1 MLKRIALL
9 VIFVAGSL
17 VNTLAQDKF
26 DFYGRGPYRN
36 IVPRPAS
43 ITGYEPGEFQ
53 TPHGQVARVIEKIAA
68 AATDRVRVI
77 ENGETWEH
85 RKLYLVVVSAPENLA
100 RLDEIKA
107 NLARLADPRQV
118 KNEDEANQL
127 ARHTPVVVWLN
138 YGIHGNESASYEAV
152 QQVLYQLAASD
163 EPRTLEILK
172 NVLVVINAMQNPDG
186 HERFAVW
193 EDSVAIG
200 NAEPAGIEHNEPYQV
215 YGRGNHY
222 RFDMNR
228 DLLALSQPETQAT
241 LTGVRAW
248 HPQVFVDLHGQVAS
262 YFFPPAAEPI
272 NKNLPLER
280 SKFWYDKFGRGNAA
294 AFDRYGWNYYSRHIF
309 DIYYAGYMDSWS
321 SLQGATGMTYE
332 TDGGGPRSLN
342 VKRDDETILTFRQGI
357 AKHVT
362 ASLATLETA
371 ATNREARLKDYYSFF
386 KTGMDEGRT
395 ERMKRVIL
403 LSGRDPRRAADLVRN
418 LVRQG
423 IEVQV
428 ARDSFRSSAAHDYT
442 TAVAASAKE
451 FPAGAYV
458 IDFNQPMKRLAKAH
472 LEPAPE
478 LDESFIKKELERRAR
493 NEQRG
498 KNVDKEDYE
507 FYDITAWSLPLAY
520 GVEAYWTED
529 TPAVKS
535 ASLKANEITFT
546 SSRNEIRGDYLSA
559 SDSQAIAGLAG
570 NVEGGRA
577 NTAYLIP
584 YGTDAAARLAVALLK
599 EDFKLAIATRQLNA
613 GGRNWPM
620 GTLIARTHRNPE
632 SLHERITQLAAQTG
646 AQVFAVNSAYTEEGD
661 TGIGSEA
668 IVSLKAPRVA
678 VVWDEGSDPTGYGAL
693 WYSFERAYGINFTPV
708 SIRALKGSDL
718 SKFNVI
724 ILPDGSGGAYQSA
737 LGKDGIDKL
746 KSWTRDGGVLIGLGG
761 AATMFMNKE
770 VDLTSARLVGS
781 DDDAPPAAAPAAE
794 ALPPQTAAPKPAE
807 TKPKEKGREAAARP
821 DEKPL
826 AKPDE
831 KKPDATAPPKKKP
844 TEPIAVPGAAFR
856 ARVNRDHYLAYG
868 YNSDTA
874 VVMIQGDGF
883 FRASKDGANVITF
896 TADGPLT
903 VAGFTWPDNTEALLR
918 GTSFLIDEPA
928 GRGHVI
934 LFAEDPN
941 FRFLWRAPQQFFL
954 NAILLAPALR

>member
-9 VIFVAGSL
+9 VIFVTVSF
-17 VNTLAQDKF
+17 VNALAQDKF

-36 IVPRPAS
+36 SVPRPSS

-107 NLARLADPRQV
+107 TLARLADPRQV
-118 KNEDEANQL
+118 KSEDEASQL
-127 ARHTPVVVWLN
+127 ARNAPMVVWLN

-172 NVLVVINAMQNPDG
+172 NVVVVINAMQNPDG

-193 EDSVAIG
+193 EDSVATG
-200 NAEPAGIEHNEPYQV
+200 SPEPASIEHQEPYQI

-241 LTGVRAW
+241 LRGVREW

-332 TDGGGPRSLN
+332 TDGGGPRSLAI
-342 VKRDDETILTFRQGI
+342 KQDDETILTFRQGI

-371 ATNREARLKDYYSFF
+371 AAGRAARLQDYYLFF

-395 ERMKRVIL
+395 EPMKRVVL
-403 LSGRDPRRAADLVRN
+403 LPGRDPQRAADLVRN

-428 ARDSFRSSAAHDYT
+428 ARDGFRSIAAHDY
-442 TAVAASAKE
+442 AGAAASAKE

-472 LEPAPE
+472 LEPSPE
-478 LDESFIKKELERRAR
+478 LDQSFIKRELERRAR
-493 NEQRG
+493 NEKRG

-507 FYDITAWSLPLAY
+507 FYDITSWSLPLAY
-520 GVEAYWTED
+520 GVEAYWMED
-529 TPAVKS
+529 APAIKGARIETVSIETAVGS
-535 ASLKANEITFT
+535 APPLRGETFT
-546 SSRNEIRGDYLSA
+546 ALDGQPIP
-559 SDSQAIAGLAG
+559 GLAG

-577 NTAYLIP
+577 TTAYIIP
-584 YGTDAAARLAVALLK
+584 YGTDAAAKLAIALLK
-599 EDFKLAIATRQLNA
+599 EEFKLAVTTRQLNA
-613 GGRNWPM
+613 GGRNWPA
-620 GTLIARTHRNPE
+620 GTLMARTVRNPE
-632 SLHERITQLAAQTG
+632 ALHERIARLAAQTG
-646 AQVFAVNSAYTEEGD
+646 AQVFAVNSAYTDEGD

-693 WYSFERAYGINFTPV
+693 WYTFERLYAINFTPL
-708 SIRALKGSDL
+708 SIRALKSSDL

-724 ILPDGSGGAYQSA
+724 ILPDGFGGAYQAA

-761 AATMFMNKE
+761 AATMFMNKD
-770 VDLTSARLVGS
+770 VDLTSSRLVGS
-781 DDDAPPAAAPAAE
+781 EDDSPAAAAPAAPAAE
-794 ALPPQTAAPKPAE
+794 AAPPQSTTAKPAD
-807 TKPKEKGREAAARP
+807 TKPKAQGREAA
-821 DEKPL
+821 

-831 KKPDATAPPKKKP
+831 KKPDEKAVPKKP
-844 TEPIAVPGAAFR
+844 TEPISVPGAAFR

-874 VVMIQGDGF
+874 VVMMQGDGF

-903 VAGFTWPDNTEALLR
+903 VAGFTWPDNTETLLR
-918 GTSFLIDEPA
+918 GTAFLIDEPT

-941 FRFLWRAPQQFFL
+941 FRFLWRAPQPFFL
-954 NAILLAPALR
+954 NAILFGPALR

>member
-9 VIFVAGSL
+9 VLFVAGSL

-36 IVPRPAS
+36 SVPRPSS

-68 AATDRVRVI
+68 AASDRVRVI

-100 RLDEIKA
+100 RLDEIKG
-107 NLARLADPRQV
+107 NLAKLTDPRQI
-118 KNEDEANQL
+118 KSEDDAGQL
-127 ARHTPVVVWLN
+127 VRNTPMVVWLN

-163 EPRTLEILK
+163 EPRTLEVLK
-172 NVLVVINAMQNPDG
+172 NVVVVINAMQNPDG

-200 NAEPAGIEHNEPYQV
+200 NAEPASIEHQEPYQI

-241 LTGVRAW
+241 LRGVREW

-332 TDGGGPRSLN
+332 TDGGGPRSLA

-371 ATNREARLKDYYSFF
+371 AANREARLKDYYLFF

-395 ERMKRVIL
+395 EPMKRVVL
-403 LSGRDPRRAADLVRN
+403 LPGRDPQRAAELVRN

-428 ARDSFRSSAAHDYT
+428 ARDGFRSSSAHDYIGT
-442 TAVAASAKE
+442 PVSAKE

-472 LEPAPE
+472 LEANPE
-478 LDESFIKKELERRAR
+478 LDESFIKKELERRSR

-507 FYDITAWSLPLAY
+507 FYDITSWSLPLAY

-529 TPAVKS
+529 APAIKS
-535 ASLKANEITFT
+535 ARMEVVSVVTANGTLPRLHGETFT
-546 SSRNEIRGDYLSA
+546 A
-559 SDSQAIAGLAG
+559 SDSQPIAGLTG
-570 NVEGGRA
+570 SVEGGRA
-577 NTAYLIP
+577 NTAYIIP
-584 YGTDAAARLAVALLK
+584 YGTDAAAKLAIALLK
-599 EDFKLAIATRQLNA
+599 EDFKLAITTRQLNA
-613 GGRNWPM
+613 GGRNWPA
-620 GTLIARTHRNPE
+620 GTLLARTHRNPD
-632 SLHERITQLAAQTG
+632 SLHERITQLARATG
-646 AQVFAVNSAYTEEGD
+646 AQVFAVNSAYTDEGD

-693 WYSFERAYGINFTPV
+693 WYTFERLYSISFTPV
-708 SIRALKGSDL
+708 SVRALKASDL

-746 KSWTRDGGVLIGLGG
+746 KAWTRDGGVLIGLGS
-761 AATMFMNKE
+761 AATLFMNKD
-770 VDLTSARLVGS
+770 VDLTSSRLVGS
-781 DDDAPPAAAPAAE
+781 DDDSPAAAAPAAE
-794 ALPPQTAAPKPAE
+794 ASTPQTAAPKPAE
-807 TKPKEKGREAAARP
+807 TKPKEKGREAAAKP
-821 DEKPL
+821 DEKPP
-826 AKPDE
+826 AKPDD
-831 KKPDATAPPKKKP
+831 KKPDATAAPKKKP
-844 TEPIAVPGAAFR
+844 TEPISVPGAAFR
-856 ARVNRDHYLAYG
+856 ARVNREHYLAYG
-868 YNSDTA
+868 YNSDTT

-918 GTSFLIDEPA
+918 GTSFLIDEPT

-941 FRFLWRAPQQFFL
+941 YRFLWRAPQPFFL
-954 NAILLAPALR
+954 NAILLAPVLR